1 MDTDYQNFAKRA
13 SKILRIIDKSLR
25 PRKDG
30 YYKGIA
36 RTGKFFL

>member
-1 MDTDYQNFAKRA
+1 MEEDYQSFAKYA

-25 PRKDG
+25 PMQDG
-30 YYKGIA
+30 YYEGIV